1 MLLDFWQL
9 IYFHSKKYSHQ
20 IAVKILPA
28 NDYAITNVIDSAIKT
43 MLDTLNSPQRD
54 AVKYID
60 GPLLV
65 LAGAGSGKTRVITQ
79 KIAYLIDEIGYS
91 PKEIAAI
98 TFTNKAAIE
107 MRERVN
113 QLLASNKTK
122 GLTIATFHSLGLQI
136 LRQEAALLGYKP
148 QFSILDA
155 SDSFKVLSDILATTD
170 KQLLRKT
177 QWQISSWKN
186 AFINPDQAKATADE
200 ELSVAAARVYQLYQQ
215 TLKAY
220 QAVDFDDLIKLPVE
234 LFNQHLETLQ
244 RWQMKLK
251 YLLIDEYQD
260 TNACQYKLVKLL
272 TGFHQQFTAVGD
284 DDQAIYGWRGADVE
298 NLKQLTKDFSKL
310 NVIKLE
316 QNYRSTVR
324 ILRAANQVI
333 ANNPKLFDKKLWSEL
348 GTGELLH
355 ISAAKDENHEAENT
369 VMKLLAHKFEHK
381 TKFKDYAV
389 LYRGNHQARII
400 EQHLRNNKIPYVIS
414 GGQSFFD
421 KAEIKD
427 IVSYLRLIANEDDD
441 PAFIRAATTPK
452 KGIGSTT
459 LERLGEHASQH
470 QISLFAAAF
479 EGGFQSTIGQKQL
492 EDLLTFTQYINKIQ
506 ARAKSDPAEDILND
520 LLEAIQYE
528 SYLYDHEEARAAEN
542 RWSNVLDFIGWL
554 TNKSKGSNEYGHE
567 AEGKTLLEL
576 TQMVSLI
583 SILEGREE
591 GEQDAV
597 KLSTLHAAKGLEF
610 GHVFLIGVEE
620 GILPHRE
627 SIDNDQIEEERRL
640 MYVGIT
646 RAQKSLN
653 ISWCKKRKRAGEME
667 MCEQSRFIA
676 ELPSD
681 DIRHFG
687 NPFNDPDVSKDFGK
701 AKMANIRAMLANK

>member
-1 MLLDFWQL
+1 ML
-9 IYFHSKKYSHQ
+9 
-20 IAVKILPA
+20 
-28 NDYAITNVIDSAIKT
+28 N
-43 MLDTLNSPQRD
+43 TLNAPQRE
-54 AVKYID
+54 AVKYLD

-79 KIAYLIDEIGYS
+79 KIVHLIEHCGYA

-98 TFTNKAAIE
+98 TFTNKASRE
-107 MRERVN
+107 MQERV
-113 QLLASNKTK
+113 SNLMRDNPALKGKPTK

-148 QFSILDA
+148 QFSILDS
-155 SDSFKVLSDILATTD
+155 SDSFKILADVLATTD

-186 AFINPDQAKATADE
+186 AFINPDQARATADE
-200 ELSVAAARVYQLYQQ
+200 EFMQAAARVYQIYQQ

-234 LFNQHLETLQ
+234 LFDTHREALEKWQ
-244 RWQMKLK
+244 RKLK

-260 TNACQYKLVKLL
+260 TNACQYKLVKML
-272 TGFHQQFTAVGD
+272 TGVTGQFTAVGD

-298 NLKQLTKDFSKL
+298 NLHQLTEDFSRLK
-310 NVIKLE
+310 VIKLE

-333 ANNPKLFDKKLWSEL
+333 SNNPKLFDKKLWSDL
-348 GTGELLH
+348 GTGELLQVT
-355 ISAAKDENHEAENT
+355 AAKDEDHEAESV
-369 VMKLLAHKFEHK
+369 VMKILAHKFENR
-381 TKFKDYAV
+381 TFYKDYAI
-389 LYRGNHQARII
+389 LYRGNHQARVF
-400 EQHLRNNKIPYVIS
+400 EQQLRNNKIPYTVS

-427 IVSYLRLIANEDDD
+427 LISYLRLIANEDDD

-459 LERLGEHASQH
+459 LERLGEYASAH
-470 QISLFAAAF
+470 KISLFAAAF
-479 EGGFQSTIGQKQL
+479 EGGFQSEIGEKQL
-492 EDLLTFTQYINKIQ
+492 NDLLMFCQYINKLQ
-506 ARAKSDPAEDILND
+506 YRATRDPAGEVLND
-520 LLEAIQYE
+520 MMTAIQYE
-528 SYLYDHEEARAAEN
+528 AFLYDSEEPRAAEGK
-542 RWSNVLDFIGWL
+542 WKNVLDFIAWL
-554 TNKSKGSNEYGHE
+554 TKKSEGSTEFGNESD
-567 AEGKTLLEL
+567 GKNLLEL
-576 TQMVSLI
+576 TQMVSLM
-583 SILEGREE
+583 SMLEGREE
-591 GEQDAV
+591 TEPDAV

-627 SIDNDQIEEERRL
+627 SIDAGVADPTKIEEERRL

-653 ISWCKKRKRAGEME
+653 ISWCKKRKRAGETTA
-667 MCEQSRFIA
+667 CEPSRFIS
-676 ELPSD
+676 ELPKD
-681 DIRHFG
+681 DVRHFG
-687 NPFNDPDVSKDFGK
+687 NPFNQDPEASKAHGKERMAQIKAMLGK
-701 AKMANIRAMLANK
+701 A